1 MNSNSVAN
9 LILVNLAQFGLSL
22 LAIIGACLVI
32 GVGVIIFNIG
42 WNFLKHGEFDKSGR
56 VMGFYYASTPWRG
69 YNRWRSQSWNEQNT
83 L

>member
-1 MNSNSVAN
+1 MNSNAVQILIVQN
-9 LILVNLAQFGLSL
+9 LVSYGMIL
-22 LAIIGACLVI
+22 LAIVGACLVI
-32 GVGVIIFNIG
+32 GVGMIIFNIG

-69 YNRWRSQSWNEQNT
+69 YNRWRSQSWNEKNT